1 MPITDSDSPECSEHD
16 HGNSGRLRNAILD
29 PIACQRAADLF
40 SALGDINRLR
50 VLMLISAG
58 KMCVSEIA
66 AAMDDNV
73 PAVSQRLKLLKSER
87 IVKASREGKHIFYEL
102 CDEHIAE
109 LVANAL
115 AHAREP

>member
-1 MPITDSDSPECSEHD
+1 MSIADADSPECSEHD
-16 HGNSGRLRNAILD
+16 HGSSGRLRNAMLD
-29 PIACQRAADLF
+29 PLACQRAADLF
-40 SALGDINRLR
+40 SALGDLNRLR

-66 AAMDDNV
+66 DAMDDNL

-87 IVKASREGKHIFYEL
+87 IVKAAREGKHVYYEL
-102 CDEHIAE
+102 CDDHIAE

-115 AHAREP
+115 AHARE